1 MHIDVSSQSGP
12 RRAGACRTKR
22 RVKLSAVSPETR
34 DLVLVL
40 DSSLF
45 SERLA
50 KISLR
55 FENEDEDEDEH
66 DNFVGA
72 AIRPKVAALR

>member
-1 MHIDVSSQSGP
+1 MRALAGPNGGETFGGVS
-12 RRAGACRTKR
+12 
-22 RVKLSAVSPETR
+22 R

-40 DSSLF
+40 VLPAERDPRFSLF

-55 FENEDEDEDEH
+55 SENENEDEDED
-66 DNFVGA
+66 DNFAGA